1 MEIKQQLNE
10 KVTSNVKGFFG
21 KRKQTDEHSKTQ
33 QKPYSNQTQL
43 TRTGRNAVLAKYA
56 VNDWLTYDRRGIT
69 YL

>member
-1 MEIKQQLNE
+1 ML
-10 KVTSNVKGFFG
+10 KGFFG

-33 QKPYSNQTQL
+33 QKPDSNQTQL